1 MSSKLQQAV
10 QIIRNSGD
18 PEKRRKAIRYLAK
31 SGEPDAMKAL
41 AWSSKNDP
49 DAELREL
56 ARKGGAHLK
65 RELQAAEASP
75 AESKVDEMFTFDD
88 DEPDDAS
95 MYEQAY
101 ADDTGFGDADY
112 SRTGPI
118 EYDAR
123 SQINTAM
130 DLFIDGEHADA
141 LRALAKAL
149 DIDPRTQQDNAAQNI
164 ASEITGMHGEDALRA
179 LASPTKRTGLIANAV
194 GSDKQATSDE
204 TTWGTT
210 WMDIGIFAL
219 VYTVGNVIF
228 SVLGLNRFLPLL
240 REVQTLPEYQ
250 QYLEETGEIDS
261 IAFILQSVGDSSGI
275 GAVLLNSLPNA
286 IGAILGLIIAGFIY
300 HFVIVTVFD
309 GQRPSAVTLDRT
321 ANVYSV
327 FTGASFLILTVAV
340 FMLPNELSAYMNE
353 AELERMLPMLIGM
366 GALGA
371 IIGFGQYIVLGVVLG
386 RAQKVGV
393 LNGCLTIIIPFAAM
407 FGLSC
412 GCSLLLGLA
421 AG

>member
-1 MSSKLQQAV
+1 MASKLQQAA
-10 QIIRNSGD
+10 QLIRNSSD
-18 PEKRRKAIRYLAK
+18 PEQRRKAIRYLAK

-41 AWSSKNDP
+41 AWASKNDP
-49 DAELREL
+49 DSELREL

-65 RELQAAEASP
+65 RELQT
-75 AESKVDEMFTFDD
+75 AESSGVDEMFTFDD
-88 DEPDDAS
+88 DDSGNDDNS
-95 MYEQAY
+95 IYEQAY
-101 ADDTGFGDADY
+101 ADDTGYSDTDY
-112 SRTGPI
+112 TRTGPL

-210 WMDIGIFAL
+210 WMDIGIYAL
-219 VYTVGNVIF
+219 IYTVGNVIF

-250 QYLEETGEIDS
+250 QYLEETGEIDT
-261 IAFILQSVGDSSGI
+261 IGFILQSVGDSSGI

-286 IGAILGLIIAGFIY
+286 IGAVIGLIIGGFIY

-309 GQRPSAVTLDRT
+309 GQRPSAVTIDRT
-321 ANVYSV
+321 ANVSSV
-327 FTGASFLILTVAV
+327 FAV
-340 FMLPNELSAYMNE
+340 ITFSLSIAAIYIMPTELSAYVNE
-353 AELERMLPMLIGM
+353 AQLANTM
-366 GALGA
+366 AVATSLGGLLGIA
-371 IIGFGQYIVLGVVLG
+371 GLSQYVVLGVVLG
-386 RAQKVGV
+386 RAQKVGT
-393 LNGCLTIIIPFAAM
+393 LNGCLTLIIPTAVLFGLFCGCGFLLSFAA
-407 FGLSC
+407 
-412 GCSLLLGLA
+412 